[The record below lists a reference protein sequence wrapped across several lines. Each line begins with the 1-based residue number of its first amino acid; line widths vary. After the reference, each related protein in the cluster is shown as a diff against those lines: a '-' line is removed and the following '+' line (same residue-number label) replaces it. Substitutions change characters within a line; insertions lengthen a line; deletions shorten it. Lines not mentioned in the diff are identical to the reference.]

1 MSIPNQALNDI
12 GPRRYRRVGPAEIV
26 QLLQGVDVHSDR
38 DRMIHVSAPFCVFLR
53 DKRFLMSNACEGRT
67 LFPTL
72 RGERVEMGAHSR
84 RRSCGVCWLPDGG
97 AIPAKLHVEPHVEP
111 KNEG

>member
-1 MSIPNQALNDI
+1 VSIPNQALNDI

-38 DRMIHVSAPFCVFLR
+38 DCMIHVSAPFCVFLR

-67 LFPTL
+67 LFPT
-72 RGERVEMGAHSR
+72 
-84 RRSCGVCWLPDGG
+84 
-97 AIPAKLHVEPHVEP
+97 
-111 KNEG
+111 